1 MAPPGLAAFTFELL
15 LNIKTRPSRH
25 RPASLQHSEGG
36 SSSSGEI
43 NAQYD
48 KSDSRE
54 QKQAPQQPWK
64 YSMDEESS
72 GHQQSGFERGRWD
85 EREAAAVVWGANSRA
100 PFTLQFQPPVSDEAS
115 WEAWLMELCG
125 GHTAALVIE
134 SGKKSDLAEAVDARP
149 PVQLKCFKTVP
160 TVSEEVMGSHYC
172 RVIGYGHSASST

>member
-15 LNIKTRPSRH
+15 LNIKTRPSRR
-25 RPASLQHSEGG
+25 RPNSQG
-36 SSSSGEI
+36 
-43 NAQYD
+43 QYHGLSNTREKTPQQD
-48 KSDSRE
+48 DSHSRE
-54 QKQAPQQPWK
+54 QDPASQQPWK

-72 GHQQSGFERGRWD
+72 GHRQSGFDRSGWEDRQGP
-85 EREAAAVVWGANSRA
+85 EAVWGANSRA

-134 SGKKSDLAEAVDARP
+134 SGKKTDSAEAVEARP

-160 TVSEEVMGSHYC
+160 TVSEEVMGSRYC
-172 RVIGYGHSASST
+172 RVIGYGHSAANT